1 MVIFRN
7 NTVNL
12 DVLLVLEKGLEMFS
26 TISLTFKKETTLIR
40 DDFHDTLKIEKT
52 SKQWLMIILFFS
64 CHQS

>member
-12 DVLLVLEKGLEMFS
+12 GVLLVLEKVLEMFS
-26 TISLTFKKETTLIR
+26 TTSLTFKKETTLIR

-64 CHQS
+64 CDQS